1 MNAVLIHFAGRGAQ
15 TRGRAKALAASVCFA
30 RRWVLSID
38 EGLLAGVRLR
48 SYKHAACMCLPES
61 TCKQAVVPSPAIEE
75 EPRLSVGAEWLPER
89 R

>member
-1 MNAVLIHFAGRGAQ
+1 MNAVLIHSAGRGAQ

-48 SYKHAACMCLPES
+48 PYKHAACMCLPAS
-61 TCKQAVVPSPAIEE
+61 TCKQAVVTVPGN
-75 EPRLSVGAEWLPER
+75 RRGASS
-89 R
+89 